1 MSPSTAALLFAA
13 GVVGLFYLDRG
24 RAAGVTGALWLPTL
38 WLLLIASKPP
48 SFWLGL
54 GPTNPTPQQIMAGNP
69 LDAVIFGILLILALG
84 VVWRRRAQV
93 GPALRLAWPVVLYF
107 GYCLISCA
115 WSAYP
120 GISTKRWVKSLG
132 DLAMALIVATEPDI
146 AAALRKLVSR
156 CGFVLLPASVV
167 LIKYYP
173 GLGRAFSVWT
183 GAPENDGVALTK
195 NMLGVIAFVL
205 TLGAFWSILHLFR
218 DPARPHRRRHLIA
231 QLTLLAFGVDVLT
244 VSHSST
250 SGVSFALGAVLLL
263 IAGRKVF
270 ARRPRAIHVVVVGI
284 LVCGGLAFWLGGEGA
299 ITHDLGR
306 KSNLTGRTEIWA
318 GVLQVAARQPVLG
331 AGFESFWTGQNLLT
345 VWRHLPLGET
355 VNESHDG
362 YIEVYAQLGLVGL
375 AIMAWLL
382 LSAYRRAAAAYAA
395 EPEAGRLL
403 VGYVAALLV
412 YNITEA
418 GFRMLDPAWLFL
430 LLAFTCAAAIVSR
443 KGAAL
448 DAGQSGGPGER
459 GPIRTVQA
467 LRA

>member
-1 MSPSTAALLFAA
+1 MNPSSASLLIAI
-13 GVVGLFYLDRG
+13 GILGLFYLDRE
-24 RAAGVTGALWLPTL
+24 REVNVTRALWLPTL
-38 WLLLIASKPP
+38 WLLLIGSKPV
-48 SFWLGL
+48 SFWLGV
-54 GPTNPTPQQIMAGNP
+54 GPANPTPQQIMEGNP
-69 LDAVIFGILLILALG
+69 LDAAILGLLLVMALA

-107 GYCLISCA
+107 GYCLLSCG
-115 WSAYP
+115 WSVYP
-120 GISTKRWVKSLG
+120 GISAKRWVKSLG

-146 AAALRKLVSR
+146 AGALRKLVSR
-156 CGFVLLPASVV
+156 CGFVLLPASVLV
-167 LIKYYP
+167 IKYYP
-173 GLGRAFSVWT
+173 SLGRAFSVWT
-183 GAPENDGVALTK
+183 GAPENDGVAATK

-205 TLGAFWSILHLFR
+205 TLGAFWNILCLLR
-218 DPARPHRRRHLIA
+218 DSARPHRQRHLIA
-231 QLTLLAFGVDVLT
+231 QLVLLAFGIDVLT

-250 SGVSFALGAVLLL
+250 SGVSFALGAALLF
-263 IAGRKVF
+263 IAGRKMF
-270 ARRPRAIHVVVVGI
+270 TLRPRAIHAVVLAI
-284 LVCGGLAFWLGGEGA
+284 LICGGLAFWLGGEGA

-318 GVLQVAARQPVLG
+318 GVLQVAARRPVLG
-331 AGFESFWTGQNLLT
+331 AGFESFWTGKNLLT

-382 LSAYRRAAAAYAA
+382 LTGYRRAAAAYAA

-412 YNITEA
+412 YSITEA
-418 GFRMLDPAWLFL
+418 GFRMLDPAWLFM
-430 LLAFTCAAAIVSR
+430 LLAFTCAAAIIAR
-443 KGAAL
+443 KDTLAPAHP
-448 DAGQSGGPGER
+448 SNGPAEPGHLR
-459 GPIRTVQA
+459 GVQV

>member
-1 MSPSTAALLFAA
+1 MNPSTALLLFGIGIA
-13 GVVGLFYLDRG
+13 GLFYLDREWELDIT
-24 RAAGVTGALWLPTL
+24 RALWLPTL
-38 WLLLIASKPP
+38 WLLLIGSKPV

-54 GPTNPTPQQIMAGNP
+54 SPANPTPQQVMQGNP
-69 LDAVIFGILLILALG
+69 LDAAIWGLLLVVALA

-93 GPALRLAWPVVLYF
+93 GPALRLASPVVLYF
-107 GYCLISCA
+107 GYCLVSCA
-115 WSAYP
+115 WSVYP
-120 GISTKRWVKSLG
+120 AISAKRWVKSLG
-132 DLAMALIVATEPDI
+132 DVVMVLIVATEPDI
-146 AAALRKLVSR
+146 AGALRKLVSR

-173 GLGRAFSVWT
+173 ALGRAFSIWT
-183 GAPENDGVALTK
+183 GMPENDGVAATK

-205 TLGAFWSILHLFR
+205 TLGVLWNVLCLLR

-231 QLTLLAFGVDVLT
+231 QLTCLAFGIDVLA

-263 IAGRKVF
+263 IAGRKMF
-270 ARRPRAIHVVVVGI
+270 TLRPRAIHAVVLAI
-284 LVCGGLAFWLGGEGA
+284 LVCGGLAFWLGAESA
-299 ITHDLGR
+299 VTHDLGR

-331 AGFESFWTGQNLLT
+331 AGFESFWTGKNLLA
-345 VWRHLPLGET
+345 VWRHLPFGET

-362 YIEVYAQLGLVGL
+362 YIEVYAQLGLAGL

-382 LSAYRRAAAAYAA
+382 LTTYRRTVAAYAT

-403 VGYVAALLV
+403 LAYVAALLV

-430 LLAFTCAAAIVSR
+430 LLGFTCAAAVIAR
-443 KGAAL
+443 KGAES
-448 DAGQSGGPGER
+448 DAGRPGGPGLR
-459 GPIRTVQA
+459 AQIRTVQA